1 MKPITGGEFLIRKTA
16 ASEIFIPEEWTEEQ
30 LMVAQTCRD
39 FITQEVSPI
48 LDRIDSM
55 EEGKNGKKK
64 PTKDRIK
71 TKTHRGKAKKPHSA
85 IRND

>member
-1 MKPITGGEFLIRKTA
+1 LDGNPNGGGTSAVAPIDL
-16 ASEIFIPEEWTEEQ
+16 
-30 LMVAQTCRD
+30 L
-39 FITQEVSPI
+39 
-48 LDRIDSM
+48 

-71 TKTHRGKAKKPHSA
+71 TKTHRGKAKKPRSA